1 MKAYRYI
8 RVSGRGQLTG
18 DGPDRQRDACEKFFA
33 HHKLEFAGEFFDKAV
48 SGKREGMDRPAFRE
62 FIDTH
67 DMHVA
72 QGLTP
77 IGVIVVERMDRLAR
91 DLMVSEML
99 LKECRERGIKVF
111 AVDHESLID
120 LASDNG
126 DPTRKLLRQ
135 FMAALAEW
143 QKSELVMKLAKARA
157 RIRATKGRC
166 EGQLPYGSTP
176 AQQQIILQ
184 LIALRDSS
192 LTFQGVADFLNESGS
207 KSPTGKTW
215 DRKTVHQVYIKGK
228 QRLNNQQKGQLCEA
242 HTQCS

>member
-8 RVSGRGQLTG
+8 RVSGRGQLSG
-18 DGPDRQRDACEKFFA
+18 DGPERQRDACERFFA
-33 HHKLEFAGEFFDKAV
+33 HFGLEFAGEFFEKAV

-62 FIDTH
+62 MIETH
-67 DMHVA
+67 DAHVA

-111 AVDHESLID
+111 SCDHEAMID
-120 LASDNG
+120 VASDNG

-135 FMAALAEW
+135 FMGALAEW

-166 EGQLPYGSTP
+166 EGPLPFGSTP
-176 AQQQIILQ
+176 AERQILDQ
-184 LIALRDSS
+184 LIALRESN
-192 LTFQGVADFLNESGS
+192 LTFQRVADFLNESDM

-215 DRKTVHQVYIKGK
+215 DRKTVHYAYQQGK
-228 QRLNNQQKGQLCEA
+228 SRLNNQKETCVE
-242 HTQCS
+242 HTLSS